1 MTNENNILP
10 LKAMAK
16 EALDLL
22 NSRFVVSEANKEITT
37 TMVRLAEAVAYG
49 SPRTPKRVHHHGI
62 DDESGLPSLEQQRVE
77 RENALAK
84 LSPSEK
90 RALGLPG

>member
-1 MTNENNILP
+1 MTNENNIA

-16 EALDLL
+16 EVLDLL
-22 NSRFVVSEANKEITT
+22 NSRFVVSEANKEIVT
-37 TMVRLAEAVAYG
+37 TMVRFAEAVAYG
-49 SPRTPKRVHHHGI
+49 APKTPKRAHHHGVE
-62 DDESGLPSLEQQRVE
+62 DEAGLPFTMQQQSE
-77 RENALAK
+77 RDAALAK